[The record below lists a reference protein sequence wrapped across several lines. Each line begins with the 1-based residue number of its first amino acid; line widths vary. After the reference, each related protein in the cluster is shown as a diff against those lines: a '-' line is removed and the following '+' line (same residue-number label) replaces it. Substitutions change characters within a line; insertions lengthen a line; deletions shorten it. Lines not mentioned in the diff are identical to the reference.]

1 MTNKQ
6 LAAARR
12 AMNRFPS
19 YRIEKNGETLTPW
32 RGSTAGAPVTVVETM
47 TESDVIRALN
57 ESCAALDG

>member
-12 AMNRFPS
+12 VMSGFPMF
-19 YRIEKNGETLTPW
+19 RIEKVGETLTPY
-32 RGSTAGAPVTVVETM
+32 RGSTAGAPVTVVDWM
-47 TESDVIRALN
+47 TEADVIRALT